1 MFVVGAYTNKINDLT
16 SNYYCILENYSLILL
31 NSDMLPQKGT
41 FLSSFLFYITNILI
55 KILIL
60 AIYIITYLGRYP
72 IEVVKVCT

>member
-1 MFVVGAYTNKINDLT
+1 MFVGGVYTNKINDLT
-16 SNYYCILENYSLILL
+16 TILENYSLILL

-41 FLSSFLFYITNILI
+41 ILSSFLFYITNILI